1 MKLKLYIGDKN
12 LSSWSLRPWLVL
24 KKSGLP
30 FEEILIPLDR
40 PETSKQIKNVSPTG
54 RVPCLHHEGLAIW
67 DSLTIWDSLAISEYI
82 AEIAAEAQPRIQ
94 LWPAGRAEKATARA
108 YCAEMH
114 SGFSGLR
121 QQLSMDLRLRMEI
134 VHLQQQTIQDIQRVL
149 ELWEQALQKSQGP
162 NSQGPFL
169 FGKWSIADA
178 FYTPVVF
185 RFQSYGIQIRSE
197 RIKIYMKEVLKD
209 PAVREWEEAAFL
221 EKPVRLEF

>member
-24 KKSGLP
+24 KKSGLS

-54 RVPCLHHEGLAIW
+54 RVPCLHHKG
-67 DSLTIWDSLAISEYI
+67 LTIWDSLAISEYI
-82 AEIAAEAQPRIQ
+82 AEIAAEQKPPVQ
-94 LWPAGRAEKATARA
+94 LWPEGRAEKATARS

-114 SGFSGLR
+114 SGFTGLR

-134 VHLQQQTIQDIQRVL
+134 VHLQQQTIQDIQRIL

-169 FGKWSIADA
+169 FGEWSIADA

-185 RFQSYGIQIRSE
+185 RFQSYGVQIRSE
-197 RIKIYMKEVLKD
+197 RIKLYMKQVLAD
-209 PAVREWEEAAFL
+209 PAVREWEQAALL
-221 EKPVRLEF
+221 ETPVRLEF